1 MFYMQVVHVA
11 SEVAGGEVW
20 SLCEKQVCLKG
31 NGREMTAI
39 SKKHTGKRA
48 PY

>member
-31 NGREMTAI
+31 EWQRDDCYIQKA
-39 SKKHTGKRA
+39 HW
-48 PY
+48 